1 VALIVADML
10 NDELLAEPAPDA
22 GCVSDHAADERAGTR
37 RNRSRL
43 GENRSQRLN
52 PRFTPEE
59 LAEVVA
65 AAKSVGMTP
74 TGFCADSAL
83 AAARGT
89 PMVLEDAQYREEL
102 ARLLRQLFEA
112 RTALNRLGTN
122 VNQAVAQL
130 HSTGEVPEWMQRA
143 IHRAVEAVER
153 LDQVVAAVDR
163 RLR

>member
-1 VALIVADML
+1 ML
-10 NDELLAEPAPDA
+10 NDESPAGPAPD
-22 GCVSDHAADERAGTR
+22 DRPRDDDAADERVRVR

-65 AAKSVGMTP
+65 AAASVGMTP

-102 ARLLRQLFEA
+102 ARLLRQ
-112 RTALNRLGTN
+112 
-122 VNQAVAQL
+122 
-130 HSTGEVPEWMQRA
+130 
-143 IHRAVEAVER
+143 
-153 LDQVVAAVDR
+153 
-163 RLR
+163 

>member
-1 VALIVADML
+1 MQTNETQARPASDV
-10 NDELLAEPAPDA
+10 LLSGEQ
-22 GCVSDHAADERAGTR
+22 ADERVRVR
-37 RNRSRL
+37 RHRSRE

-52 PRFTPEE
+52 PRFTVDE

-65 AAKSVGMTP
+65 AADSVGMTP
-74 TGFCADSAL
+74 TGFCAESAL

-102 ARLLRQLFEA
+102 ARLQRQLFDA
-112 RTALNRLGTN
+112 RTAVVRFGTN

-130 HSTGEVPEWMQRA
+130 HRTGEAPEWMARATRRA
-143 IHRAVEAVER
+143 IESVQR
-153 LDQVVAAVDR
+153 LDEVISEVDR